1 MVTGDASGLSATA
14 HPPYFGHAAHALV
27 DEARHA
33 VVLCIGL
40 VKRLPYAGSKA
51 DDVSV
56 GLEDLAL
63 KLPRIVL
70 DGPLAGA
77 ARAKIPDDSRLGRGW
92 KPTGFGPLAA
102 ATRLE
107 HPPPLARRLRAAGVR
122 QQAPTLPSRNQRES
136 EGARQALWLRRLHAA
151 RSRAHVST
159 RKSPVGTRKSPG
171 GHMTSQTR
179 LPPISRLLIPS
190 YGLIFLRR
198 LSALFSRYSGTSEA
212 GRGATG
218 PR

>member
-33 VVLCIGL
+33 VALCIGL

-56 GLEDLAL
+56 GLEALAL

-70 DGPLAGA
+70 DGPLAG
-77 ARAKIPDDSRLGRGW
+77 
-92 KPTGFGPLAA
+92 
-102 ATRLE
+102 
-107 HPPPLARRLRAAGVR
+107 AAGVR

-136 EGARQALWLRRLHAA
+136 EGARQALWLRRSHAA
-151 RSRAHVST
+151 RSRAHVNH
-159 RKSPVGTRKSPG
+159 P
-171 GHMTSQTR
+171 
-179 LPPISRLLIPS
+179 
-190 YGLIFLRR
+190 
-198 LSALFSRYSGTSEA
+198 
-212 GRGATG
+212 
-218 PR
+218 